1 MNKKR
6 FFIICILF
14 LLIGISQAQNC
25 KDTLFVQIKNAG
37 TVVNLEDD
45 YKPLKGDT
53 LNQQKTPKVY
63 LVTDI
68 LFLKDYKSYD
78 SLDLEYLLTH
88 DEDTLLHSSD
98 RKRIYGD
105 YQNGENEEYVH
116 IMLQMNDWHNGE
128 YRLSV
133 KVLGSSVDGVFCD
146 SIQDLSAYQCVFY
159 LDKSSGVA
167 NINCAVVQLFPNPAR
182 ERISVSCE
190 TEMRSVTLCNA
201 LGQQLLRVNPNA
213 PQAELQVAGLPRGLY
228 LLRVETAGGTA
239 VRKVVVE

>member
-1 MNKKR
+1 MKR
-6 FFIICILF
+6 HC
-14 LLIGISQAQNC
+14 LLIAFFAFLMSVSQAQNC
-25 KDTLFVQIKNAG
+25 KDTLFVQIKNVG

-45 YKPLKGDT
+45 YKTLKGDT
-53 LNQQKTPKVY
+53 LNQQKTPKLY

-68 LFLKDYKSYD
+68 LFLKNYKSFD

-133 KVLGSSVDGVFCD
+133 KVLGSSADGVFCD

-159 LDKSSGVA
+159 LDKSSGVS
-167 NINCAVVQLFPNPAR
+167 NVNSAVVSVFPNPAR

-190 TEMRSVTLCNA
+190 TEMRRVTLCNA
-201 LGQQLLRVNPNA
+201 LGQQLLRVTPNA